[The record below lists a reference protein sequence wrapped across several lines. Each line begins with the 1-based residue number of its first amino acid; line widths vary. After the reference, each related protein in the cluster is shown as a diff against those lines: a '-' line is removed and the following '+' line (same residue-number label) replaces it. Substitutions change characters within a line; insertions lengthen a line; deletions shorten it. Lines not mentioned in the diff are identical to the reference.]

1 MSTTPTETQG
11 HRLTFDS
18 GQLSDRDEVWD
29 GEYVVS
35 PLATVAHQWMIS
47 HLGTIFFSV
56 TDPARGDHVYPGL
69 NVSDR
74 DAGWTHNF
82 RIPDVGVVL
91 ADNPARDCGT
101 HLCGGPDVVV
111 EILSKADRAREKA
124 EFYAAV
130 GVREF
135 WIIDPDPLRLD
146 LLRSD
151 GESLVAVGTIE
162 AGSTAELASA
172 VLPLMLRVIVVGGR
186 SRIEVRRAA
195 GDQVWTL

>member
-1 MSTTPTETQG
+1 MPSPSPQTQE

-29 GEYVVS
+29 GEYVVA
-35 PLATVAHQWMIS
+35 PMATIEHQWIAIQ
-47 HLGTIFFSV
+47 LAAIFLAII
-56 TDPARGDHVYPGL
+56 DRAGGDRVYQGL

-74 DAGWTHNF
+74 EAGWTHNF

-91 ADNPARDCGT
+91 SGNPAKNCGT

-111 EILSKADRAREKA
+111 EVLSKADRAREKA
-124 EFYAAV
+124 DFYGAI
-130 GVREF
+130 GVREY

-151 GESLVAVGTIE
+151 GERLVTAGTIV
-162 AGSTAELASA
+162 AGSSVVVQSA
-172 VLPLMLRVIVVGGR
+172 AVPLTLRVVTGGEGPQFEIR
-186 SRIEVRRAA
+186 HSLGHPI
-195 GDQVWTL
+195 WSI